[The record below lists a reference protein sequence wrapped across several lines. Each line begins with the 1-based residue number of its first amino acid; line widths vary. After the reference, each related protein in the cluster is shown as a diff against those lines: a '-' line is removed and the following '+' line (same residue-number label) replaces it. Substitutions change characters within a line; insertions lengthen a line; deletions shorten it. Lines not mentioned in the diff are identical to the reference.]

1 VSSWF
6 TSLRSP
12 LWVSRIVFVV
22 GLVSLLSAY
31 LPTIAVRTRLIDEIV
46 PAAFPAAATTG
57 GAAIGVVLLLLARG
71 LRRGKARA
79 WIVALLLTTLAAAI
93 HVLRDLQAEQ
103 AFLCLLLIGLLLAS
117 RKNFTA
123 RPEPRSLRRVLGI
136 LVVGPLIGT
145 ALGWLWLLVDGNGQV
160 HGTTSGDRLAQ
171 AALGLLGIPGPVQFT
186 SDRSETVVTVGLAVL
201 GAAVLV
207 LAVVNAMAPSGGPH
221 RLTSQEDAELRG
233 LLAEWGWVDSLGYFA
248 TRDDRSVVF
257 SATRRSAVSY
267 RVIGGVS
274 FSAGDPLGHP
284 DDWPQ
289 AIAAWLEEAKHFG
302 WAPANLGSSERSA
315 HIYHQ
320 AGLEVLEVGDE
331 AILRVEE
338 FTLEGRPMRMVRQ
351 AIARAQRAGLTVSV
365 HRVAELSLTE
375 KDELRAR
382 AIDWRDGS
390 IERGFAMALGRFGQ
404 ARDDEGTVVVA
415 RDESGAAAGF
425 LSFVPW
431 GDDGLSLDL
440 MRRHPEAVNG
450 IVELMVSELMAASE
464 SIGVTKVSLNF
475 SAFRSVFARGERL
488 GAGPMLR
495 AWRAILLWASR
506 FAQIEALYRSNVKY
520 RPEWVP
526 RYLVYGDVTDLPRV
540 VAAVLRAEALVVA
553 PEWYRR
559 LSRKPSRAG
568 AVEEIPAVDAGI
580 MVSEQV
586 SEQVS
591 EMVSGQVVPEQ
602 RTAAEEEQVRRHAG
616 NVDRD
621 TSDCG

>member
-1 VSSWF
+1 MSSWF

-31 LPTIAVRTRLIDEIV
+31 LPGIATRTRLIDEIV
-46 PAAFPAAATTG
+46 PAAYPAAATTG
-57 GAAIGVVLLLLARG
+57 GAAIGVVLLVLSRG
-71 LRRGKARA
+71 LRRGKSRA
-79 WIVALLLTTLAAAI
+79 WLVALLLTSVAAAI
-93 HVLRDLQAEQ
+93 HLLRDLQAEQ
-103 AFLCLLLIGLLLAS
+103 AFLCLLLIVLLVAS

-123 RPEPRSLRRVLGI
+123 RPDPRSLRKVMGI
-136 LVVGPLIGT
+136 LVLGPLIGT
-145 ALGWLWLLVDGNGQV
+145 ALGWLWLAVDSNGQV
-160 HGTTSGDRLAQ
+160 PGTSSGDRLAQ
-171 AALGLLGIPGPVQFT
+171 AALGLLGIPGPVNFA
-186 SDRSETVVTVGLAVL
+186 SSRSEAVVTVGLAVL

-207 LAVVNAMAPSGGPH
+207 LAVVNAMVPSGGPH
-221 RLTSQEDAELRG
+221 RLTTEEDAELRS

-257 SATRRSAVSY
+257 SPTRRSAVSY

-289 AIAAWLEEAKHFG
+289 AIAVWLEEAQHFG
-302 WAPANLGSSERSA
+302 WAPANLGCSERSA
-315 HIYHQ
+315 HVYHQ

-338 FTLEGRPMRMVRQ
+338 FSLEGRPMRMVRQ

-365 HRVAELSLTE
+365 TRVAELSLAE
-375 KDELRAR
+375 KDELRDR

-390 IERGFAMALGRFGQ
+390 IERGFAMALGRVGQ
-404 ARDDEGTVVVA
+404 ARDDGGMAVIA
-415 RDESGAAAGF
+415 RDGSGAVAGF

-440 MRRHPEAVNG
+440 MRRHPDAVNG
-450 IVELMVSELMAASE
+450 IVELMVSTLMAEAE
-464 SIGVTKVSLNF
+464 RVGITKVSLNF

-488 GAGPMLR
+488 GAGPLLR
-495 AWRAILLWASR
+495 AWRAVLLWASR

-540 VAAVLRAEALVVA
+540 ATAVLRAEALVVA
-553 PEWYRR
+553 PDWYRR
-559 LSRKPSRAG
+559 FSRKPSRAG

-580 MVSEQV
+580 TVPR
-586 SEQVS
+586 
-591 EMVSGQVVPEQ
+591 GTIPEQ
-602 RTAAEEEQVRRHAG
+602 RSSSDEQFPAQR
-616 NVDRD
+616 
-621 TSDCG
+621 

>member
-1 VSSWF
+1 MSSWF

-31 LPTIAVRTRLIDEIV
+31 LPGIAARTRMIDEIV
-46 PAAFPAAATTG
+46 PDAFPAAATTG
-57 GAAIGVVLLLLARG
+57 GAAIGVVLLILSRG

-79 WIVALLLTTLAAAI
+79 WLVALLLTSVAAAI
-93 HVLRDLQAEQ
+93 HLLRDLQIEQ
-103 AFLCLLLIGLLLAS
+103 AILCLLLVGLLVVS

-123 RPEPRSLRRVLGI
+123 RPDPRSLRRVLGI
-136 LVVGPLIGT
+136 LVAGPLVGT
-145 ALGWLWLLVDGNGQV
+145 ALGWLWLEVYSVGQV
-160 HGTTSGDRLAQ
+160 AGTSAGDRLVQ
-171 AALGLLGIPGPVQFT
+171 AALGLLGIPGPVDFT
-186 SDRSETVVTVGLAVL
+186 STRSEAVVTVGLAVL

-207 LAVVNAMAPSGGPH
+207 LAVVNALVPSGGPH
-221 RLTSQEDAELRG
+221 RLTSEEDAELRG

-248 TRDDRSVVF
+248 TRDDRSIVF
-257 SATRRSAVSY
+257 SPTRRSAVSY

-274 FSAGDPLGHP
+274 FAAGDPLGHP

-289 AIAAWLEEAKHFG
+289 AIAAWLEEARHFG

-315 HIYHQ
+315 HVYHR

-338 FTLEGRPMRMVRQ
+338 FSLEGRPMRMVRQ

-365 HRVAELSLTE
+365 HRVEDLSLEE

-404 ARDDEGTVVVA
+404 ARDDAGTVVVA
-415 RDESGAAAGF
+415 RDASGAAAGF

-440 MRRHPEAVNG
+440 MRRQPDAVNG
-450 IVELMVSELMAASE
+450 IVELMVSTLMAEAE
-464 SIGVTKVSLNF
+464 SVGVTKVSLNF

-488 GAGPMLR
+488 GAGPLLR
-495 AWRAILLWASR
+495 AWRGILLWASR

-540 VAAVLRAEALVVA
+540 ATAVLRAEALVVA
-553 PEWYRR
+553 PDWWRR
-559 LSRKPSRAG
+559 MSRKPSRAG

-580 MVSEQV
+580 TV
-586 SEQVS
+586 
-591 EMVSGQVVPEQ
+591 GRDDTPGLTVPEKQ
-602 RTAAEEEQVRRHAG
+602 SPVQT
-616 NVDRD
+616 
-621 TSDCG
+621 

>member
-1 VSSWF
+1 MTRWIS
-6 TSLRSP
+6 SLRSP

-31 LPTIAVRTRLIDEIV
+31 LPAIAVRARLIDEIV
-46 PAAFPAAATTG
+46 PDAFPAAATTG
-57 GAAIGVVLLLLARG
+57 GAAIGVVLLLLSRG

-79 WIVALLLTTLAAAI
+79 WSVALLLTVLATAI
-93 HVLRDLQAEQ
+93 HLLRGLQAEQ
-103 AFLCLLLIGLLLAS
+103 ASLCLLLIGLLLAS
-117 RKNFTA
+117 RMNFTA
-123 RPEPRSLRRVLGI
+123 RPDPRSLRSVLSV

-145 ALGWLWLLVDGNGQV
+145 ALGWLWLAVDSNGQDA
-160 HGTTSGDRLAQ
+160 GTSAGDRLAQ
-171 AALGLLGIPGPVQFT
+171 AALGLLGIPGPVHFT
-186 SDRSETVVTVGLAVL
+186 SGRSEAIVTVGLAVL

-207 LAVVNAMAPSGGPH
+207 LAVVNALVPSGGPH
-221 RLTSQEDAELRG
+221 RRTAEEDAELRG
-233 LLAEWGWVDSLGYFA
+233 LLAEWGWVDSLSYFA

-257 SATRRSAVSY
+257 SPTRRSAVSY

-289 AIAAWLEEAKHFG
+289 AVAAWLEEARRFG

-315 HIYHQ
+315 HVYHQ

-338 FTLEGRPMRMVRQ
+338 FSLEGRPMRMVRQ
-351 AIARAQRAGLTVSV
+351 AIARAQRAGLSV
-365 HRVAELSLTE
+365 TLHRVSDLGLPE

-404 ARDDEGTVVVA
+404 ERDDAGAVVVA
-415 RDESGAAAGF
+415 RDSAGAVAGF

-440 MRRHPEAVNG
+440 MRRSPDAVNG
-450 IVELMVSELMAASE
+450 IVELMVSTLMADAE
-464 SIGVTKVSLNF
+464 QLGVTKVSLNF

-488 GAGPMLR
+488 GAGPVLR
-495 AWRAILLWASR
+495 AWRAVLLWASR

-540 VAAVLRAEALVVA
+540 ATAVLRAEALVVA
-553 PEWYRR
+553 PEWWRR
-559 LSRKPSRAG
+559 ISRKPSRAG
-568 AVEEIPAVDAGI
+568 AVEEIPAVEAGL
-580 MVSEQV
+580 E
-586 SEQVS
+586 
-591 EMVSGQVVPEQ
+591 P
-602 RTAAEEEQVRRHAG
+602 AAEQTQVPDEAPTHVR
-616 NVDRD
+616 
-621 TSDCG
+621 

>member
-1 VSSWF
+1 MF
-6 TSLRSP
+6 A
-12 LWVSRIVFVV
+12 V

-31 LPTIAVRTRLIDEIV
+31 LPDIAARTGVIEEIV
-46 PAAFPAAATTG
+46 PDAFPAAATTG
-57 GAAIGVVLLLLARG
+57 GAAIGVVLLVLSRG

-79 WIVALLLTTLAAAI
+79 WTVALLLTSLALAI
-93 HVLRDLQAEQ
+93 HLLRDLQAEQ
-103 AFLCLLLIGLLLAS
+103 AFLCFLLIILLVAS

-123 RPEPRSLRRVLGI
+123 RPDPRSLRQVLGI
-136 LVVGPLIGT
+136 LVLGPLIGT
-145 ALGWLWLLVDGNGQV
+145 ALGWIWLTVRDKGQV
-160 HGTTSGDRLAQ
+160 PGTSGGDRLAQ
-171 AALGLLGIPGPVQFT
+171 AALGLLGIPGPVGFT
-186 SDRSETVVTVGLAVL
+186 SDRAEAIVTVGLAVL
-201 GAAVLV
+201 GASVIV
-207 LAVVNAMAPSGGPH
+207 LAMVNALVPPGGPH
-221 RLTSQEDAELRG
+221 RLTGEEDAELRR

-248 TRDDRSVVF
+248 TRDDRSIVF
-257 SATRRSAVSY
+257 SPTRRSAVSY

-289 AIAAWLEEAKHFG
+289 AIAAWLAEARNFG

-315 HIYHQ
+315 QVYHQ

-338 FTLEGRPMRMVRQ
+338 FTLEGRPMRIVRQ

-365 HRVAELSLTE
+365 HRVADLSLEE

-404 ARDDEGTVVVA
+404 ARDDAGTVVIA
-415 RDESGAAAGF
+415 HDGSGAVAGF

-440 MRRHPEAVNG
+440 MRRQPEAVNG
-450 IVELMVSELMAASE
+450 IIELMVSTLMAEAE
-464 SIGVTKVSLNF
+464 SIGITKVSLNF

-495 AWRAILLWASR
+495 AWRAILMWASR

-540 VAAVLRAEALVVA
+540 ATAVLRAEALVVA
-553 PEWYRR
+553 PDWYRR
-559 LSRKPSRAG
+559 VSRKPSRAG
-568 AVEEIPAVDAGI
+568 AVEEIPAVDAGLAEPG
-580 MVSEQV
+580 VAEPGV
-586 SEQVS
+586 AVPG
-591 EMVSGQVVPEQ
+591 VAVPENL
-602 RTAAEEEQVRRHAG
+602 TSTGEQSSAPAIV
-616 NVDRD
+616 
-621 TSDCG
+621 

>member
-1 VSSWF
+1 M
-6 TSLRSP
+6 
-12 LWVSRIVFVV
+12 FVV

-31 LPTIAVRTRLIDEIV
+31 LPAVAARTRLIDEVV
-46 PAAFPAAATTG
+46 PDAFPAAATTG
-57 GAAIGVVLLLLARG
+57 GAAIGVILLLLSRG

-79 WIVALLLTTLAAAI
+79 WTVALLLTSLATAI
-93 HVLRDLQAEQ
+93 HLLRGLQAEQ
-103 AFLCLLLIGLLLAS
+103 AFLCLLLIVLLVAS

-123 RPEPRSLRRVLGI
+123 RPDPRSLRKVLSI

-145 ALGWLWLLVDGNGQV
+145 ALGWVWLVVDRHGQV
-160 HGTTSGDRLAQ
+160 PGTSAGVRLEQ
-171 AALGLLGIPGPVQFT
+171 AALGIFGVPGPVDFT
-186 SDRSETVVTVGLAVL
+186 STRSEAVVTVGLAVL
-201 GAAVLV
+201 GAAIIV
-207 LAVVNAMAPSGGPH
+207 LAVVTALVPSGGPH
-221 RLTSQEDAELRG
+221 RLTGEEDAEVRR

-257 SATRRSAVSY
+257 SPTRRSAVSY

-289 AIAAWLEEAKHFG
+289 AIAAWLDEARHFG
-302 WAPANLGSSERSA
+302 WAPANLGCSERSA

-331 AILRVEE
+331 AILRVDE
-338 FTLEGRPMRMVRQ
+338 FTLEGRPMRVVRQ
-351 AIARAQRAGLTVSV
+351 AIARARRAGLTVTV
-365 HRVAELSLTE
+365 HRVAELSREE
-375 KDELRAR
+375 KDDLRAQ

-404 ARDDEGTVVVA
+404 ARDDSGTVVVA
-415 RDESGAAAGF
+415 RDESGAVAGF

-440 MRRHPEAVNG
+440 MRRRPGTVNG
-450 IVELMVSELMAASE
+450 IVELMVSTLMAEAE
-464 SIGVTKVSLNF
+464 RIGISKVSLNF
-475 SAFRSVFARGERL
+475 SAFRGVFARGERL

-495 AWRAILLWASR
+495 AWRTVLLWASR

-540 VAAVLRAEALVVA
+540 GTAVLRAEALVVA
-553 PEWYRR
+553 PDWYRR
-559 LSRKPSRAG
+559 VSRKPSRAG
-568 AVEEIPAVDAGI
+568 AVEEIPAVDAGLT
-580 MVSEQV
+580 M
-586 SEQVS
+586 
-591 EMVSGQVVPEQ
+591 PESPLPAPRGSADQ
-602 RTAAEEEQVRRHAG
+602 EPSAR
-616 NVDRD
+616 
-621 TSDCG
+621 

>member
-1 VSSWF
+1 M
-6 TSLRSP
+6 RSP
-12 LWVSRIVFVV
+12 VWVSRIVFVV

-31 LPTIAVRTRLIDEIV
+31 LPGIAVRTRLIDEVV

-57 GAAIGVVLLLLARG
+57 GAAIGVVLILLSRG

-79 WIVALLLTTLAAAI
+79 WTVALLLTSLATAI
-93 HVLRDLQAEQ
+93 HVLRGLQAEQ
-103 AFLCLLLIGLLLAS
+103 AFLCVLLIVLLLAS

-123 RPEPRSLRRVLGI
+123 RPDPRSLRKVLGI
-136 LVVGPLIGT
+136 VVVGPLIGT
-145 ALGWLWLLVDGNGQV
+145 ALGWLWLAVDSDGQV
-160 HGTTSGDRLAQ
+160 PGTGSGDRLAQ
-171 AALGLLGIPGPVQFT
+171 AALGLLGIPGPVSFT
-186 SDRSETVVTVGLAVL
+186 SVRSETIVTVGLAIL
-201 GAAVLV
+201 GAAIIV
-207 LAVVNAMAPSGGPH
+207 LALVNAMVPSGGPH
-221 RLTSQEDAELRG
+221 RLTGEEDAELRA

-248 TRDDRSVVF
+248 TRDDRSIVF
-257 SATRRSAVSY
+257 SPTRRSAVSY

-289 AIAAWLEEAKHFG
+289 AIAAWLEEARSFG
-302 WAPANLGSSERSA
+302 WAPANLGCSERGA

-331 AILRVEE
+331 AILRVED
-338 FTLEGRPMRMVRQ
+338 FSLEGRPMRMVRQ

-365 HRVAELSLTE
+365 HRVSDLSLEE
-375 KDELRAR
+375 KNELRAR
-382 AIDWRDGS
+382 AIEWRDGS

-404 ARDDEGTVVVA
+404 ARDDEGTVVIA
-415 RDESGAAAGF
+415 RDGSGAAAGF

-431 GDDGLSLDL
+431 GDDALSLDL
-440 MRRHPEAVNG
+440 MRRRPDAVNG
-450 IVELMVSELMAASE
+450 IVELMVSTLMADADQV
-464 SIGVTKVSLNF
+464 GVSKVSLNF

-540 VAAVLRAEALVVA
+540 ATAVLRAEALVVA
-553 PEWYRR
+553 PDWYRR
-559 LSRKPSRAG
+559 ISRKPSRAG
-568 AVEEIPAVDAGI
+568 AVEEIPDVDAGI
-580 MVSEQV
+580 ALP
-586 SEQVS
+586 
-591 EMVSGQVVPEQ
+591 GGVVPGQ
-602 RTAAEEEQVRRHAG
+602 RTSPEEPATTDQLGRALFDDPR
-616 NVDRD
+616 
-621 TSDCG
+621 

>member
-1 VSSWF
+1 V
-6 TSLRSP
+6 
-12 LWVSRIVFVV
+12 WVSRIVFVV

-31 LPTIAVRTRLIDEIV
+31 LPSIATRTRLIDQIV
-46 PAAFPAAATTG
+46 PDAFPAAATTG
-57 GAAIGVVLLLLARG
+57 GAAIGVVLLVLSRG

-79 WIVALLLTTLAAAI
+79 WTVALLLTSVALGI
-93 HVLRDLQAEQ
+93 HLLRDLQAEQ
-103 AFLCLLLIGLLLAS
+103 AFLCLLLIILLVAA

-123 RPEPRSLRRVLGI
+123 RPDPRSLRKVIGI

-145 ALGWLWLLVDGNGQV
+145 ALGWLWLAVDSDGQAS
-160 HGTTSGDRLAQ
+160 GTTAGDRLAQ
-171 AALGLLGIPGPVQFT
+171 ALLGLLGIPGPVAFT
-186 SDRSETVVTVGLAVL
+186 SPRSEAVVTVGLAVL

-207 LAVVNAMAPSGGPH
+207 LAVVNAMVPPGGPH
-221 RLTSQEDAELRG
+221 RLTSEEDAELRR

-248 TRDDRSVVF
+248 TRDDRSIVF
-257 SATRRSAVSY
+257 SPTRRSAVSY

-289 AIAAWLEEAKHFG
+289 AIAAWLDEARSFG
-302 WAPANLGSSERSA
+302 WAPANLGCSERSA
-315 HIYHQ
+315 QVYHQ

-338 FTLEGRPMRMVRQ
+338 FSLEGRPMRIVRQ

-365 HRVAELSLTE
+365 RRVSELSLE
-375 KDELRAR
+375 DKDVLRAR

-404 ARDDEGTVVVA
+404 ARDDGGTVVIA
-415 RDESGAAAGF
+415 HDSSGTVAGF

-431 GDDGLSLDL
+431 GDDALSLDL
-440 MRRHPEAVNG
+440 MRRDPAAVNG
-450 IVELMVSELMAASE
+450 IVELMVSTLMTEAE
-464 SIGVTKVSLNF
+464 RVGVSKISLNF

-495 AWRAILLWASR
+495 AWRTILLWASR

-540 VAAVLRAEALVVA
+540 ATAVLRAEALVVA
-553 PEWYRR
+553 PDWYRR

-568 AVEEIPAVDAGI
+568 AVEEIPAVDAGLTP
-580 MVSEQV
+580 
-586 SEQVS
+586 
-591 EMVSGQVVPEQ
+591 GGVVPEQ
-602 RTAAEEEQVRRHAG
+602 RRSAEAQPSAQRRVRFR
-616 NVDRD
+616 
-621 TSDCG
+621 